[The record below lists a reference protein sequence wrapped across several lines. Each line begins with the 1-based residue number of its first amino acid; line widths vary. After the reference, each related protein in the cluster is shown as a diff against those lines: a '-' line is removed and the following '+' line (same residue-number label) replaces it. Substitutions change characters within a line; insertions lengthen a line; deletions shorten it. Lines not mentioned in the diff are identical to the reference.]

1 MPFNSNSADESFE
14 TRRRAIYDTFIQ
26 SGRSENFAAQM
37 TELMLAK
44 ELKSHTDSVLTSI
57 LTRELIELKSKLPA
71 LDVQVAL
78 VTTEEVKNDTK
89 DDFPGYLITFVE
101 PKRVTPV
108 NRTSWNAG
116 VSSNIHLQVPGDNG
130 LDFDNGRS
138 SPTGFISFIDLRE
151 SQRPYASTSHPKSS
165 AARIVV
171 EAILVR
177 KMSLKERF
185 LSLGMGYENMMRR
198 GLDCHVCFPLR
209 NVEKLDDD
217 MYRVGNTIPGA
228 QSRVDRMEYSL
239 RKHVLYTLR
248 EKARD
253 HPAFKYFKY
262 SELRAPYFYENTG
275 KVKRC
280 FDPSELCTHTARQ
293 AITAFSARQFSLQR
307 LVEIMDVK
315 GIEILHGAEP
325 LSKSMLRFETGDIPL
340 FEQTFYIDIAK
351 DEMRIYNNDEA
362 DDYVYKYSQIRQYF
376 FEQGVVH
383 NGRVYTYRH
392 EFVNSSL
399 IMFVIRKMPLGIRP
413 VKCSPVVDI
422 RDNFEF

>member
-1 MPFNSNSADESFE
+1 
-14 TRRRAIYDTFIQ
+14 
-26 SGRSENFAAQM
+26 
-37 TELMLAK
+37 
-44 ELKSHTDSVLTSI
+44 
-57 LTRELIELKSKLPA
+57 
-71 LDVQVAL
+71 
-78 VTTEEVKNDTK
+78 
-89 DDFPGYLITFVE
+89 
-101 PKRVTPV
+101 
-108 NRTSWNAG
+108 
-116 VSSNIHLQVPGDNG
+116 
-130 LDFDNGRS
+130 
-138 SPTGFISFIDLRE
+138 
-151 SQRPYASTSHPKSS
+151 
-165 AARIVV
+165 
-171 EAILVR
+171 
-177 KMSLKERF
+177 
-185 LSLGMGYENMMRR
+185 MGYENMMRR

-253 HPAFKYFKY
+253 HTAFKYFKY